1 MAEYEGRVDQS
12 VACLGQRKTCKYF
25 HNVMTNTQITAAAQA
40 GEAGILYFDF
50 EYFSQRIK
58 DTFCVSGTGGTK
70 L

>member
-1 MAEYEGRVDQS
+1 
-12 VACLGQRKTCKYF
+12 
-25 HNVMTNTQITAAAQA
+25 MTNTQITAAAQA